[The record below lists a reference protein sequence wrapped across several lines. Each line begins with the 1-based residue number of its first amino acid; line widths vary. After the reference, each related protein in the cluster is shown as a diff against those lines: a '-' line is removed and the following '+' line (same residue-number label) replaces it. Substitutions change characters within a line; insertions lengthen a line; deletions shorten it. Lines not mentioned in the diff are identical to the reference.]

1 MDNII
6 EFGIENLHYAIMNR
20 SEDGQITYG
29 TPKRIPNAVS
39 VNLKVS
45 GNEFKKYAD
54 NRLVKSTFAKT
65 GYNGDIV
72 ITNTSDDML
81 IEVFGDKKDENG
93 VLVENADAKTKEVA
107 LLVEFDG
114 DEKKARH
121 VLYNVKL
128 GRPSIEYET
137 KTEQDNPKDKG
148 MSITVSPH
156 PVNKNIKS
164 RCDQDK
170 AKYNDFFKEVYEPVF
185 SA

>member
-6 EFGIENLHYAIMNR
+6 EFGIENLHYAVMNR
-20 SEDGQITYG
+20 SETGEINYDA
-29 TPKRIPNAVS
+29 PKRIPNVVS
-39 VNLKVS
+39 MNLKVS

-72 ITNTSDDML
+72 STNTPDEML

-121 VLYNVKL
+121 VLYNVTL

-156 PVNKNIKS
+156 PVTKDIKA
-164 RCDQDK
+164 RCDQGNP
-170 AKYNDFFKEVYEPVF
+170 KYEDFFKSVYEPVF